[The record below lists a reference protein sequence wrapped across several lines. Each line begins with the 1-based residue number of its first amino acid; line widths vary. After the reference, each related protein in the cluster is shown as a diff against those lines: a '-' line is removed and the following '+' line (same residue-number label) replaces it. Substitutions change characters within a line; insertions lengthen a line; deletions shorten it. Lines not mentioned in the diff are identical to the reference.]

1 MTSCSLKALSPNTV
15 TLRVKALTYELG
27 GGLEDG
33 VGHDSAITPCSPR
46 LTGNHPSSW
55 VSLSWSLNSCPASL
69 ATNRSQKLCENR
81 PILKQAKINPG
92 CGDDGY
98 LGELETRR
106 SSDKGFWEGVSWSG
120 SMAVFTLWKFISL
133 PPESMYISSLCLSV
147 PGMWC
152 CVTNHLQTWWFKAI
166 SSSIFFSS
174 ICHLSGLDKDNIS
187 LHQSMSAGA
196 EPRLGTRISRRL
208 DCSHVLL
215 VGETFIGT
223 WLEHPYG
230 ASLGG
235 RGFSQHGDCVPR
247 LSRGRWKP
255 YCLSWPSNVTR
266 PALCSSE
273 QVSKLVQF

>member
-120 SMAVFTLWKFISL
+120 CWLH
-133 PPESMYISSLCLSV
+133 
-147 PGMWC
+147 G
-152 CVTNHLQTWWFKAI
+152 CVHIVKIHQPASWEHVY
-166 SSSIFFSS
+166 FFSVS
-174 ICHLSGLDKDNIS
+174 VCSRYVVLCH
-187 LHQSMSAGA
+187 
-196 EPRLGTRISRRL
+196 
-208 DCSHVLL
+208 
-215 VGETFIGT
+215 
-223 WLEHPYG
+223 
-230 ASLGG
+230 
-235 RGFSQHGDCVPR
+235 
-247 LSRGRWKP
+247 KP
-255 YCLSWPSNVTR
+255 PPDMV
-266 PALCSSE
+266 
-273 QVSKLVQF
+273 V